1 MVPGLSTKTTLPG
14 ALRNLLPRAL
24 QLVLSCLLL
33 CTLHGSAQAQE
44 KKTVVILDIQGGNKQ
59 LQQAIVNALKD
70 RYTII
75 PIAKWNAAA
84 KKLNVTGQGTEEVA
98 MVASDI
104 KADAVVTGKVKQD
117 KDSGGW
123 KLNIAARQGSS
134 GKPIGKIQLDLKSQ
148 KVDAD
153 AVAQVEKE
161 IWPAV
166 EKAIAG
172 EVPETP
178 APAADPSQTG
188 QTPSQLGVEEDPIAK
203 MKKMEEQQKRAQAGE
218 RPVWYPF
225 VDASAGFI
233 LNGRSFGFSEEA
245 NPSFLGCYDFQE
257 KRPDPNNPGLN
268 PPPVYTYGA
277 KLSRCPKYDT
287 SVAGGVRVDLTGYPL
302 AFMGIDQI
310 RGLGIGATFDYM
322 FWPPSTTSGPTP
334 VTLDTRE
341 FRFEV
346 GLRYHWNILN
356 KRSRPSIL
364 ANVQFGGH
372 YFAVAKQEKTY
383 SFDDDNFVRQM
394 TKGIDDHGLPDIFY
408 QYVTI
413 GVGGRVPYYATD
425 KMFFGLLVGFNF
437 HAMIGFGEIAT
448 RFQDEGTEAALF
460 GNGGYGP
467 ASGFGLRATFAP
479 LEAMVWKGLTIR
491 LSGFFEMFKY
501 GFSLGDDLARA
512 PAGDRKPDQGARH
525 LAPGATDNFFGG
537 ILQVGYQ
544 Y

>member
-1 MVPGLSTKTTLPG
+1 
-14 ALRNLLPRAL
+14 
-24 QLVLSCLLL
+24 LLL
-33 CTLHGSAQAQE
+33 CTLSGSAQAQE
-44 KKTVVILDIQGGNKQ
+44 KKTVVVLDIQGGNKQ

-84 KKLNVTGQGTEEVA
+84 KKLNVSGQGTEEVA
-98 MVASDI
+98 MVASEV

-117 KDSGGW
+117 KDAGGW

-178 APAADPSQTG
+178 TPVVDPNQT
-188 QTPSQLGVEEDPIAK
+188 QSPSQLGIEEDPIAK
-203 MKKMEEQQKRAQAGE
+203 MKKMEEQQKKQSSE

-225 VDASAGFI
+225 IDASAGFI
-233 LNGRSFGFSEEA
+233 LNGRNFSFNEEP

-287 SVAGGVRVDLTGYPL
+287 SIAGGVRVDLTGYPL
-302 AFMGIDQI
+302 AFLGIDQV

-322 FWPPSTTSGPTP
+322 FWPPSTTSGANP

-372 YFAVAKQEKTY
+372 YFAVAKQEKTF

-394 TKGIDDHGLPDIFY
+394 TKGINDNGLPDIFY

-437 HAMIGFGEIAT
+437 HAMVGFGEIGT
-448 RFQDEGTEAALF
+448 RFQDESTEAALF

-467 ASGFGLRATFAP
+467 ASGFGLRATFTP

-491 LSGFFEMFKY
+491 LSGFYELFKY

>member
-1 MVPGLSTKTTLPG
+1 MVPGQSTVTTLPG
-14 ALRNLLPRAL
+14 ASRSFLPRAL
-24 QLVLSCLLL
+24 LVLLSCLFLAAL
-33 CTLHGSAQAQE
+33 SSSAVAQE

-59 LQQAIVNALKD
+59 LQQAIINALKD

-75 PIAKWNAAA
+75 PLPKWNAAA

-98 MVASDI
+98 MVASDV

-134 GKPIGKIQLDLKSQ
+134 GKPIGKISIDLKSQ
-148 KVDAD
+148 KVDPD
-153 AVAQVEKE
+153 TVAQVEKE

-172 EVPETP
+172 EAAEP
-178 APAADPSQTG
+178 AQPTEPKDTSAP
-188 QTPSQLGVEEDPIAK
+188 TPSQLGVEEDPIAK
-203 MKKMEEQQKRAQAGE
+203 MKKLEEQQKKAQGGE

-233 LNGRSFGFSEEA
+233 LNGRSFGFTEEA
-245 NPSFLGCYDFQE
+245 NPSFQGCYDFQT

-277 KLSRCPKYDT
+277 KLNKCPRYET
-287 SVAGGVRVDLTGYPL
+287 SVAGGVRVDVTGYPL
-302 AFMGIDQI
+302 AFMNIDPI
-310 RGLGIGATFDYM
+310 RGLGIGVTFDYM
-322 FWPPSTTSGPTP
+322 FWPPSTTNTTPP

-372 YFAVAKQEKTY
+372 YFAVAKQEKSYT
-383 SFDDDNFVRQM
+383 FMDENFMTQT

-408 QYVTI
+408 QYLSI
-413 GVGGRVPYYATD
+413 GVGGRVPYYAND
-425 KMFFGLLVGFNF
+425 KMFFGLLVNFNF
-437 HAMIGFGEIAT
+437 HVVLGFGEIGT
-448 RFQDEGTEAALF
+448 RFQDEATAAALY

-467 ASGFGLRATFAP
+467 ASGFGLRASFTP
-479 LEAMVWKGLTIR
+479 LEAMVWKGLTVR
-491 LSGFFEMFKY
+491 LSGFYELFKY
-501 GFSLGDDLARA
+501 SFGLGDDLARA

-525 LAPGATDNFFGG
+525 LAPGATDNFFGA
-537 ILQVGYQ
+537 IVQVGYQ

>member
-1 MVPGLSTKTTLPG
+1 MVPGLSTPTTLPG
-14 ALRNLLPRAL
+14 ASRNFLPRAL
-24 QLVLSCLLL
+24 LFVLSCLLL
-33 CTLHGSAQAQE
+33 CTLQGSAHAQD

-59 LQQAIVNALKD
+59 LQQAITNALKD

-84 KKLNVTGQGTEEVA
+84 KRLNVSGQGTEEVA
-98 MVASDI
+98 MVASDV

-134 GKPIGKIQLDLKSQ
+134 GKPIGKIQIDLKSQ

-153 AVAQVEKE
+153 TVAQVEKE

-178 APAADPSQTG
+178 APTTDPSQTG

-203 MKKMEEQQKRAQAGE
+203 MKKLEEQQKKAQAGE

-233 LNGRSFGFSEEA
+233 LNGRSFGFTEDA
-245 NPSFLGCYDFQE
+245 NPSPLGCYDFQE
-257 KRPDPNNPGLN
+257 KGPDLTNTNPNAPQ
-268 PPPVYTYGA
+268 VYTYGP

-287 SVAGGVRVDLTGYPL
+287 SVAGGVRVDITGYPL

-310 RGLGIGATFDYM
+310 RGLGIGASFDYM

-334 VTLDTRE
+334 VSLDTRE

-372 YFAVAKQEKTY
+372 YFAVAKQEKNY
-383 SFDDDNFVRQM
+383 PYDDDNFARQM
-394 TKGIDDHGLPDIFY
+394 ARGIDDHGLPDIFY

-437 HAMIGFGEIAT
+437 HAMLGFGEIAT
-448 RFQDEGTEAALF
+448 RFQDESSEAALF

-467 ASGFGLRATFAP
+467 ASGFGLRATFSP
-479 LEAMVWKGLTIR
+479 LEAMIWKGLTVR
-491 LSGFFEMFKY
+491 LTGFYELFKY
-501 GFSLGDDLARA
+501 SFSLGESLGQM
-512 PAGDRKPDQGARH
+512 PPGYRKPDQGARH
-525 LAPGATDNFFGG
+525 LAPGATDNYFGG
-537 ILQVGYQ
+537 MVQVGYQ

>member
-1 MVPGLSTKTTLPG
+1 MVPGLSTATTLPG
-14 ALRNLLPRAL
+14 ASRSLLPRAL
-24 QLVLSCLLL
+24 LVLLSCLLL
-33 CTLHGSAQAQE
+33 GTLPGTAQAQE

-59 LQQAIVNALKD
+59 LQTAITNALKD

-75 PIAKWNAAA
+75 PLAKWNAAA
-84 KKLNVTGQGTEEVA
+84 KKLNVAGQGTEEVA
-98 MVASDI
+98 MVASEV
-104 KADAVVTGKVKQD
+104 KADAVVTGKVKGD
-117 KDSGGW
+117 KDSGW
-123 KLNIAARQGSS
+123 KLNIAARQGAN
-134 GKPIGKIQLDLKSQ
+134 GKPIGKISIDLKS
-148 KVDAD
+148 KNVDAES
-153 AVAQVEKE
+153 VTQVEKE

-172 EVPETP
+172 EAAEP
-178 APAADPSQTG
+178 AQPTEPKDPSTP
-188 QTPSQLGVEEDPIAK
+188 TPSQLGIEEDPIAK
-203 MKKMEEQQKRAQAGE
+203 MKKLEEQQKKAQAGE

-233 LNGRSFGFSEEA
+233 LNGRSFGYSEEA
-245 NPSFLGCYDFQE
+245 NPSFQGCYDFQT

-277 KLSRCPKYDT
+277 KLSKCPRYDT
-287 SVAGGVRVDLTGYPL
+287 SVAGGVRVDVTGYPL
-302 AFMGIDQI
+302 AFMNIDQI
-310 RGLGIGATFDYM
+310 RGLGIGVTFDYM
-322 FWPPSTTSGPTP
+322 FWPPSTTTGPTP

-383 SFDDDNFVRQM
+383 TFMDENFMTQM

-408 QYVTI
+408 QYLTI
-413 GVGGRVPYYATD
+413 GVGGRVPYYAND
-425 KMFFGLLVGFNF
+425 KMFFGLLVGVNV
-437 HAMIGFGEIAT
+437 HVLLGYGEIAS
-448 RFQDEGTEAALF
+448 RFADESTAAALY

-467 ASGFGLRATFAP
+467 ASGGFGIRAVFTP
-479 LEAMVWKGLTIR
+479 VEAMVWKGLTLR
-491 LSGFFEMFKY
+491 LSGFYELFKY

-525 LAPGATDNFFGG
+525 IAPGANDNYFGG

>member
-24 QLVLSCLLL
+24 QLVLSCFLL
-33 CTLHGSAQAQE
+33 CTLSGSAQAQD

-59 LQQAIVNALKD
+59 LQQAITNALKD

-134 GKPIGKIQLDLKSQ
+134 GKPIGKIQIDLKSQ

-178 APAADPSQTG
+178 TPVASPG
-188 QTPSQLGVEEDPIAK
+188 QTQSPSQLGVEEDPIAK
-203 MKKMEEQQKRAQAGE
+203 MKKLEEQQKKQAGE

-233 LNGRSFGFSEEA
+233 LNGRNFSYNEEPL
-245 NPSFLGCYDFQE
+245 PSTLGCYDF
-257 KRPDPNNPGLN
+257 
-268 PPPVYTYGA
+268 
-277 KLSRCPKYDT
+277 
-287 SVAGGVRVDLTGYPL
+287 
-302 AFMGIDQI
+302 F
-310 RGLGIGATFDYM
+310 
-322 FWPPSTTSGPTP
+322 
-334 VTLDTRE
+334 
-341 FRFEV
+341 
-346 GLRYHWNILN
+346 
-356 KRSRPSIL
+356 
-364 ANVQFGGH
+364 
-372 YFAVAKQEKTY
+372 
-383 SFDDDNFVRQM
+383 
-394 TKGIDDHGLPDIFY
+394 
-408 QYVTI
+408 
-413 GVGGRVPYYATD
+413 
-425 KMFFGLLVGFNF
+425 
-437 HAMIGFGEIAT
+437 
-448 RFQDEGTEAALF
+448 
-460 GNGGYGP
+460 
-467 ASGFGLRATFAP
+467 
-479 LEAMVWKGLTIR
+479 
-491 LSGFFEMFKY
+491 
-501 GFSLGDDLARA
+501 
-512 PAGDRKPDQGARH
+512 
-525 LAPGATDNFFGG
+525 
-537 ILQVGYQ
+537 
-544 Y
+544 